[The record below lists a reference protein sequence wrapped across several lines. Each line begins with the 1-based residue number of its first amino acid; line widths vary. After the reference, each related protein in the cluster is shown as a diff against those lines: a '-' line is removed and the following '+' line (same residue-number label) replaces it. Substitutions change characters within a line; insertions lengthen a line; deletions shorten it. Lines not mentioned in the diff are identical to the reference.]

1 VDAQLQQIKSVS
13 VNKKRFNHYLKM
25 NNYSEDIM
33 KSSSIIFTNPVKA
46 SLAISA
52 LALAIASPT
61 WAACTYTVTNNWG
74 SGFTGEIKVTNDTT
88 QTVNGWSVSWQESGA
103 SVTNAWNATLSGS
116 NPYTAS
122 ALGWNATLAP
132 NASASFG
139 FQANGTA
146 GAPKVNGSLC
156 GTTASSIA
164 SSKSSASIVSSSIT
178 SSSALSSSKASV
190 ISSSKS
196 SSSAAPSSTPKSS
209 SSSSVP
215 TTSSFTIQEEQA
227 GFCRVDG
234 IATENTNTGYTGNGY
249 TNSNNAQGSAI
260 VWAIDATTS
269 SRHTLTF
276 RFANGG
282 TTNRNGSLLIN
293 GGSNGNYTVQLP
305 ATGGWTTWQTAS
317 IEIDLVQGNNS
328 LQLTSLTTDGLA
340 NIDSLK
346 IDGTQTKAGVCS
358 GTVSSSSS
366 VKSSSSVATSSA
378 ASSSAAKLLT
388 LTGNPAANWFNK
400 SRTKWGSDRA
410 DIVLSYQQSNGG
422 WPKNLDYNSVGAGSG
437 GSASGTIDNGATIT
451 EMVYLAEVYKNG
463 SNTKYRD
470 AVRKAANFLVSS
482 QYSTGALPQFYPLKG
497 GYADHATFNDN
508 GMAYALT
515 VLDFAVNKRAP
526 FDTDVFSDTDRA
538 KFKTAVTKG
547 VDYILK
553 AQWKQNGKL
562 TVWCA
567 QHGATDYQPKAAR
580 AYELESLSGSE
591 SVGIIAFLMTQPQTP
606 AIVAAVK
613 AGVAWFESPNTYL
626 DGYTYDSSQA
636 ATNPIVPKAGSK
648 MWYRFYDLTTN
659 RGFFSDRDGS
669 KFYDITQM
677 SLERR
682 TGYSWGGDYGS
693 SIIKFADSVGY

>member
-1 VDAQLQQIKSVS
+1 MKDTISTPSSPFIKLFKHS
-13 VNKKRFNHYLKM
+13 LLAAGT
-25 NNYSEDIM
+25 I
-33 KSSSIIFTNPVKA
+33 
-46 SLAISA
+46 LAITPQS
-52 LALAIASPT
+52 
-61 WAACTYTVTNNWG
+61 WAACFYTVTNNWG
-74 SGFTGEIKVTNDTT
+74 SGFTGEIKITNDTT
-88 QTVNGWSVSWQESGA
+88 QPVNGWSVSWQESGA
-103 SVTNAWNATLSGS
+103 SVTNTWNATLSGS
-116 NPYTAS
+116 NPYTAT
-122 ALGWNATLAP
+122 ALGWNANLAP

-146 GAPKVNGSLC
+146 SAPKVNGSLC
-156 GTTASSIA
+156 GVTTSSTS
-164 SSKSSASIVSSSIT
+164 SSKSSASVTSSSIA
-178 SSSALSSSKASV
+178 SSLQSSV
-190 ISSSKS
+190 MSSSKS
-196 SSSAAPSSTPKSS
+196 SSSITLTSSSASSKAISS

-215 TTSSFTIQEEQA
+215 ATYSFTIQEEQA
-227 GFCRVDG
+227 GFCRVEG
-234 IATENTNTGYTGNGY
+234 IAAESTNTGYTGNGY
-249 TNSNNAQGSAI
+249 TNSTNAQGAAI
-260 VWAIDATTS
+260 VWAVDATTS

-282 TTNRNGSLLIN
+282 TANRNGSLLIN
-293 GGSNGNYTVQLP
+293 GGSGGNYTVQLP
-305 ATGGWTTWQTAS
+305 PTGGWTSWQTVS
-317 IEIDLVQGNNS
+317 IEIDLVQGNNNV
-328 LQLTSLTTDGLA
+328 QLSSLTTDGLA
-340 NIDSLK
+340 NIDSIK
-346 IDGTQTKAGVCS
+346 IEGAQTKAGVCG
-358 GTVSSSSS
+358 GTLSSSSS
-366 VKSSSSVATSSA
+366 VTSSSSVATSSA
-378 ASSSAAKLLT
+378 SSSSAAMLLT

-400 SRTKWGSDRA
+400 SRTKWNPDRA

-422 WPKNLDYNSVGAGSG
+422 WPKNLDYNSVGAGNG
-437 GSASGTIDNGATIT
+437 GSDSGTIDNGATIT

-463 SNTKYRD
+463 SNTRYRD
-470 AVRKAANFLVSS
+470 AVRKAANYLVSS
-482 QYSTGALPQFYPLKG
+482 QYSSGALPQFYPLKG

-526 FDTDVFSDTDRA
+526 FDTDVFSDSDRT
-538 KFKTAVTKG
+538 KFKIAVTKG

-567 QHGATDYQPKAAR
+567 QHGAFDYQPKAAR

-591 SVGIIAFLMTQPQTP
+591 SVGIIAFLMTQPQTS
-606 AIVAAVK
+606 AIEAAVK
-613 AGVAWFESPNTYL
+613 AGIAWFESPNTYL

-636 ATNPIVPKAGSK
+636 ATNPIVQKSGSR
-648 MWYRFYDLTTN
+648 MWYRFYDLNTN

>member
-1 VDAQLQQIKSVS
+1 
-13 VNKKRFNHYLKM
+13 M
-25 NNYSEDIM
+25 NNYPEDIM
-33 KSSSIIFTNPVKA
+33 KNASIIFTKPVKA
-46 SLAISA
+46 SLVISA
-52 LALAIASPT
+52 LALTMATPT

-103 SVTNAWNATLSGS
+103 SVTNSWNATLSGS

-139 FQANGTA
+139 FQANGIA
-146 GAPKVNGSLC
+146 GIPKVNGSLC
-156 GTTASSIA
+156 GAATSSTPASKSSTSVASSI
-164 SSKSSASIVSSSIT
+164 KSSA
-178 SSSALSSSKASV
+178 

-196 SSSAAPSSTPKSS
+196 SSSVALSSIPKSS

-234 IATENTNTGYTGNGY
+234 IATENTNAGYTGNGY
-249 TNSNNAQGSAI
+249 TNSNNVQGSTI
-260 VWAIDATTS
+260 EWAVNAPNS
-269 SRHTLTF
+269 SRYTLTF

-282 TTNRNGSLLIN
+282 TANRNGSLLIN
-293 GGSNGNYTVQLP
+293 GGSNGNYTMQLP
-305 ATGGWTTWQTAS
+305 ATGGWTNWQTTS
-317 IEIDLVQGNNS
+317 IEIDLVQGNNLLKLS
-328 LQLTSLTTDGLA
+328 SLTTDGLA

-346 IDGTQTKAGVCS
+346 IEGAQTKAGICS
-358 GTVSSSSS
+358 GIASSSASSIKSSSSS
-366 VKSSSSVATSSA
+366 SNSSA
-378 ASSSAAKLLT
+378 SNTGTLLT
-388 LTGNPAANWFNK
+388 LDGNPAASWLNK
-400 SRTKWGSDRA
+400 SKTKWGTDKA
-410 DIVLSYQQSNGG
+410 DTVLSYQQTNGG

-437 GSASGTIDNGATIT
+437 GSESGTIDNGATIT
-451 EMVYLAEVYKNG
+451 EMVYLAEIYKNG
-463 SNTKYRD
+463 KNTKYRD

-515 VLDFAVNKRAP
+515 VLDFAANNRAP
-526 FDTDVFSDTDRA
+526 FDTDVFSDTDRN

-547 VDYILK
+547 TAYILK

-567 QHGATDYQPKAAR
+567 QHGATDYLPKKAR

-591 SVGIIAFLMTQPQTP
+591 SVGILAFLMTQPQTVEIEQ
-606 AIVAAVK
+606 AIR
-613 AGVAWFESPNTYL
+613 AGVAWFNSPNTYL
-626 DGYTYDSSQA
+626 DGYTYDSAQA
-636 ATNPIVPKAGSK
+636 ATNPIVKKSGSK
-648 MWYRFYDLTTN
+648 MWYRFYDLNTN

-677 SLERR
+677 SEERR
-682 TGYSWGGDYGS
+682 TGYSWGGAYGN
-693 SIIKFADSVGY
+693 SIIPFAQKVGYL

>member
-1 VDAQLQQIKSVS
+1 MRPSTTSFAGQL
-13 VNKKRFNHYLKM
+13 
-25 NNYSEDIM
+25 
-33 KSSSIIFTNPVKA
+33 KA
-46 SLAISA
+46 SLAVSA
-52 LALAIASPT
+52 MALAISAPT
-61 WAACTYTVTNNWG
+61 WAACTYTITNNWG
-74 SGFTGEIKVTNDTT
+74 SGFTGEIKVTNDTN

-103 SVTNAWNATLSGS
+103 SVSNSWNATLSGA

-132 NASASFG
+132 KASASFG

-156 GTTASSIA
+156 GATASSA
-164 SSKSSASIVSSSIT
+164 STSKSSASVVSSSVV
-178 SSSALSSSKASV
+178 SSNVASSIKSSV

-196 SSSAAPSSTPKSS
+196 SNSVAPSSVPKSS

-215 TTSSFTIQEEQA
+215 VTSSLTIQEEQA

-249 TNSNNAQGSAI
+249 TNSNNVQGSAI
-260 VWAIDATTS
+260 EWAINATTS

-305 ATGGWTTWQTAS
+305 STGGWANWQTAS
-317 IEIDLVQGNNS
+317 IEIDLVQGNNLLKLS
-328 LQLTSLTTDGLA
+328 SLTADGLA

-346 IDGTQTKAGVCS
+346 VEGAQTKAGVCS
-358 GTVSSSSS
+358 GVASSSASS
-366 VKSSSSVATSSA
+366 VKSSSSSSSLSNSSA
-378 ASSSAAKLLT
+378 SNTGALLT
-388 LTGNPAANWFNK
+388 LDGNPAASWLNK
-400 SRTKWGSDRA
+400 ARTKWGTARA
-410 DIVLSYQQSNGG
+410 DVVLSYQQTNGG
-422 WPKNLDYNSVGAGSG
+422 WPKNLDYNSVSAGNG
-437 GSASGTIDNGATIT
+437 GSAAGTIDNGATIT
-451 EMVYLAEVYKNG
+451 EMVYLAEIYKNG
-463 SNTKYRD
+463 NNTKYRD

-515 VLDFAVNKRAP
+515 VLDFAANKRAP
-526 FDTDVFSDTDRA
+526 FDTDVFSDADRA
-538 KFKTAVTKG
+538 KFKTAVGKG
-547 VDYILK
+547 TAYILK
-553 AQWKQNGKL
+553 AQWKQNGVL

-567 QHGATDYQPKAAR
+567 QHGATDYLPKKAR

-591 SVGIIAFLMTQPQTP
+591 SVGVLAFLMTQPQT
-606 AIVAAVK
+606 AEIEKAVR
-613 AGVAWFESPNTYL
+613 AGVAWFNSPNTYL
-626 DGYTYDSSQA
+626 DGYTYDSSLA
-636 ATNPIVPKAGSK
+636 STNPIVKKAGSK
-648 MWYRFYDLTTN
+648 MWYRFYDLNTN

-669 KFYDITQM
+669 KFYDITKM
-677 SLERR
+677 SEERR
-682 TGYSWGGDYGS
+682 TGYSWGGSYGN
-693 SIIKFADSVGY
+693 SIIPFAQKVGYL

>member
-1 VDAQLQQIKSVS
+1 
-13 VNKKRFNHYLKM
+13 
-25 NNYSEDIM
+25 M
-33 KSSSIIFTNPVKA
+33 KNSSIIFTGPVKT

-52 LALAIASPT
+52 LAVAMASPT
-61 WAACTYTVTNNWG
+61 WAACSYTVTNNWG
-74 SGFTGEIKVTNDTT
+74 SGFTGEIKVTNDTN

-103 SVTNAWNATLSGS
+103 SVTNSWNATLTGS

-132 NASASFG
+132 KASASFG

-146 GAPKVNGSLC
+146 GVPKVNGSLC
-156 GTTASSIA
+156 GATASSA
-164 SSKSSASIVSSSIT
+164 STSKSSASVVSSSIAR
-178 SSSALSSSKASV
+178 SSVVSSIKASV

-196 SSSAAPSSTPKSS
+196 SSSIALSSTPKSS

-215 TTSSFTIQEEQA
+215 TISSFTIQEEQA

-234 IATENTNTGYTGNGY
+234 IATENTNAGYTGNGY
-249 TNSNNAQGSAI
+249 TNSNNVQGSAI
-260 VWAIDATTS
+260 EWAVNAPNS
-269 SRHTLTF
+269 SRYTLTF

-282 TTNRNGSLLIN
+282 TANRNGSLLIN

-305 ATGGWTTWQTAS
+305 VTGGWTTWQTAS
-317 IEIDLVQGNNS
+317 IEIDLVQGNNLLKLS
-328 LQLTSLTTDGLA
+328 SLTADGLA

-346 IDGTQTKAGVCS
+346 IEGAQTKAGVCNGVAS
-358 GTVSSSSS
+358 SSASSVSSI
-366 VKSSSSVATSSA
+366 VKSSSS
-378 ASSSAAKLLT
+378 SSSLANTGKLLT
-388 LTGNPAANWFNK
+388 LDGNPAASWLNK
-400 SRTKWGSDRA
+400 SRTKWGAAKA
-410 DIVLSYQQSNGG
+410 DVVLSYQQTNGG

-451 EMVYLAEVYKNG
+451 EMVYLAEIYKNG

-515 VLDFAVNKRAP
+515 VLDFAANKRAP
-526 FDTDVFSDTDRA
+526 FDTDVFSDADRA
-538 KFKTAVTKG
+538 KFKTAVSKG
-547 VDYILK
+547 TAYILK
-553 AQWKQNGKL
+553 AQWKQNGVL

-567 QHGATDYQPKAAR
+567 QHGATDYLPKKAR

-591 SVGIIAFLMTQPQTP
+591 SVGVLAFLMTQPQT
-606 AIVAAVK
+606 AEIEKAVR
-613 AGVAWFESPNTYL
+613 AGVAWFNSPNTYL
-626 DGYTYDSSQA
+626 DGYTYDSSLA
-636 ATNPIVPKAGSK
+636 STNPIVKKAGSK
-648 MWYRFYDLTTN
+648 MWYRFYDLNTN

-677 SLERR
+677 SEERR
-682 TGYSWGGDYGS
+682 TGYSWGGSYGN
-693 SIIKFADSVGY
+693 SIIPFAQKVGYL

>member
-1 VDAQLQQIKSVS
+1 MKTSA
-13 VNKKRFNHYLKM
+13 KKFTTPLK
-25 NNYSEDIM
+25 
-33 KSSSIIFTNPVKA
+33 T
-46 SLAISA
+46 SLAISG
-52 LALAIASPT
+52 LALAMSAPV

-74 SGFTGEIKVTNDTT
+74 SGFTGEIKVTNDTN

-103 SVTNAWNATLSGS
+103 SVTNSWNAALSGS

-156 GTTASSIA
+156 GATTSSA
-164 SSKSSASIVSSSIT
+164 PSSKSSASVVSSSAA
-178 SSSALSSSKASV
+178 SSSVVSSIKASV

-196 SSSAAPSSTPKSS
+196 SSSVAPSSTPKSS

-227 GFCRVDG
+227 GFCRMDG
-234 IATENTNTGYTGNGY
+234 IATENTNSGYTGNGY
-249 TNSNNAQGSAI
+249 TNTNNVQGAAV
-260 VWAIDATTS
+260 VWAVNATTS

-293 GGSNGNYTVQLP
+293 SGSNGNYTVQLP

-317 IEIDLVQGNNS
+317 IEIDLVQGNDN
-328 LQLTSLTTDGLA
+328 LQLTSLTADGLA

-346 IDGTQTKAGVCS
+346 IEGAQTTAGVCS
-358 GTVSSSSS
+358 GVASSSASS
-366 VKSSSSVATSSA
+366 VKSSSSSSSLANSSA
-378 ASSSAAKLLT
+378 SSTGTLLT
-388 LTGNPAANWFNK
+388 LDGNPAASWLNK
-400 SRTKWGSDRA
+400 SRTKWGTNRA
-410 DIVLSYQQSNGG
+410 DIVLSYQQTNGG
-422 WPKNLDYNSVGAGSG
+422 WPKNLDYNSVSAGSG
-437 GSASGTIDNGATIT
+437 GSDSGTIDNGATIT
-451 EMVYLAEVYKNG
+451 EMVYLAEIYKNG
-463 SNTKYRD
+463 NNTKYRD

-515 VLDFAVNKRAP
+515 VLDFAANKRAP
-526 FDTDVFSDTDRA
+526 FDTDVFSDADRT

-547 VDYILK
+547 TAYILK
-553 AQWKQNGKL
+553 AQWKQNGVL

-567 QHGATDYQPKAAR
+567 QHGATDYLPKKAR

-591 SVGIIAFLMTQPQTP
+591 SVGVLAFLMTQPQT
-606 AIVAAVK
+606 AEIEKAVR
-613 AGVAWFESPNTYL
+613 AGVAWFNSPNTYL
-626 DGYTYDSSQA
+626 DGYTYDSSLA
-636 ATNPIVPKAGSK
+636 ATNPIVQKAGSK
-648 MWYRFYDLTTN
+648 MWYRFYDLNTN

-677 SLERR
+677 SEERR
-682 TGYSWGGDYGS
+682 TGYSWGGSYGN
-693 SIIKFADSVGY
+693 SIIPFAQKVGYL